1 MLKKALLLVTIS
13 LSASC
18 AHLGLHS
25 SDEDAVAKRAD
36 KRLQA
41 LQQLDYQTAYG
52 YMSPGYR
59 STNNLNQFSANYSG
73 ARQMVSYEITQVTC
87 ESEDVCQAHVTI
99 NYNSSILGIGSPTDE
114 SYVID
119 HATKQTWVK
128 LNNTWWFS
136 K

>member
-1 MLKKALLLVTIS
+1 MLKKAILFVAIT
-13 LSASC
+13 LSTSC
-18 AHLGLHS
+18 AHLGLHTS
-25 SDEDAVAKRAD
+25 IEDTVKKRAD

-41 LQQLDYQTAYG
+41 LQQLDYQTAYK

-73 ARQMVSYEITQVTC
+73 AGEMVSYEITKVTC
-87 ESEDVCQAHVTI
+87 ESEDVCLAHVTV
-99 NYNSSILGIGSPTDE
+99 NYNSSILGMGSPMDE

-119 HATKQTWVK
+119 HATKQTWVR